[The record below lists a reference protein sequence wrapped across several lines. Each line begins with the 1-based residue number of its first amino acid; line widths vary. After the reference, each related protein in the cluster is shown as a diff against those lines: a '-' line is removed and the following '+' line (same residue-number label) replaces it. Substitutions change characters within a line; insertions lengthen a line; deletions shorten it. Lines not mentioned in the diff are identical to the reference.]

1 MKDKLDLIFDK
12 YINMRIIHKACLN
25 ISFEDYSYK
34 NEYNMKTNDN
44 FLLASVS
51 KLFTTSVILN
61 LFSQNKISLEDR
73 IYKFFSDG
81 EINNLNNINGN
92 DYTKEV
98 TIENLLY
105 QNSGFLDPEI
115 NLKMG
120 DRIKSSALSF
130 KNLMKQTRD
139 IEGIFLP
146 NSRKSYYS
154 SVNFILLGEIA
165 ERIEKRNLSEIFE
178 NIIFKPLAM
187 NESYLSKEGKYLPK
201 CYFKNNYIDL
211 SQRVIAS
218 KGAGGGVGNSEDL
231 MVFLRA
237 FFEGR
242 LFDKSLIQNSKYLV
256 LPKSFGPI
264 KYGRG
269 YMGIDF
275 NNDRYLG
282 HNGISGSF
290 AFANLEKNLYITGSF
305 NQLAK
310 QSITVDL
317 LEDINGIF

>member
-34 NEYNMKTNDN
+34 NEYNMEINDN

-73 IYKFFSDG
+73 IYKFFSDE
-81 EINNLNNINGN
+81 EIRNLNNFNGI

-98 TIENLLY
+98 SIKNLLY
-105 QNSGFLDPEI
+105 QNSGFPDPEI

-120 DRIKSSALSF
+120 NRIKSPPLNF
-130 KNLMKQTRD
+130 EGLMERTRNN
-139 IEGIFLP
+139 EGIFTP
-146 NSRKSYYS
+146 NIKKSYYS

-165 ERIEKRNLSEIFE
+165 ERIEKISLSEIFE

-187 NESYLSKEGKYLPK
+187 NKSYLSKDGKYLPK

-211 SQRVIAS
+211 SKRVIAS
-218 KGAGGGVGNSEDL
+218 KGAGGGISSSEDL
-231 MVFLRA
+231 MIFIKV
-237 FFEGR
+237 FFEGS
-242 LFDKSLIQNSKYLV
+242 LFDKNLLDNSEYLI
-256 LPKSFGPI
+256 LPKSFGKI
-264 KYGRG
+264 KYGLG
-269 YMGIDF
+269 HMGIDF
-275 NNDRYLG
+275 DHDRYLG
-282 HNGISGSF
+282 HNGITGSF
-290 AFANLEKNLYITGSF
+290 AFINLEKNLYITGSF

-317 LEDINGIF
+317 LEDINRIF